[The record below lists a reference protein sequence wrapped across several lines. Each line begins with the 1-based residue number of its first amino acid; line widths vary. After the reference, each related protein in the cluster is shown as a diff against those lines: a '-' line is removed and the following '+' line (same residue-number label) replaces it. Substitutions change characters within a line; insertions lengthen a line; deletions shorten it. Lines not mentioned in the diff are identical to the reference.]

1 LLVTR
6 GLAFGTTA
14 PGSHSLSICTIFD
27 IRTGLHE
34 MPPVSEGAN
43 HLRANLSSSSLLQ
56 SHMGSQ
62 STAKTIFIL
71 TSMVGW
77 LIVGA
82 ALMYLFPLL
91 ADQFVASERTHQWIK
106 TLSGSGYNP
115 MLAIVGG
122 GSVLAVTV
130 LANLIWHQRFEGKI

>member
-1 LLVTR
+1 
-6 GLAFGTTA
+6 
-14 PGSHSLSICTIFD
+14 
-27 IRTGLHE
+27 
-34 MPPVSEGAN
+34 
-43 HLRANLSSSSLLQ
+43 
-56 SHMGSQ
+56 MGSQ

-91 ADQFVASERTHQWIK
+91 ADQLVSSELTHQWMK

-115 MLAIVGG
+115 MLAIIGG
-122 GSVLAVTV
+122 GIVLAVTA
-130 LANLIWHQRFEGKI
+130 LANIIWYQHFEGKI

>member
-1 LLVTR
+1 MISFLDATVS
-6 GLAFGTTA
+6 F
-14 PGSHSLSICTIFD
+14 SSLSK
-27 IRTGLHE
+27 
-34 MPPVSEGAN
+34 
-43 HLRANLSSSSLLQ
+43 

-82 ALMYLFPLL
+82 TLMYLFPLL
-91 ADQFVASERTHQWIK
+91 ADQLVSSELTHQWMK
-106 TLSGSGYNP
+106 TLSGSGYHP

-122 GSVLAVTV
+122 GIVLAVTA
-130 LANLIWHQRFEGKI
+130 LANIIWYQYFEGKI